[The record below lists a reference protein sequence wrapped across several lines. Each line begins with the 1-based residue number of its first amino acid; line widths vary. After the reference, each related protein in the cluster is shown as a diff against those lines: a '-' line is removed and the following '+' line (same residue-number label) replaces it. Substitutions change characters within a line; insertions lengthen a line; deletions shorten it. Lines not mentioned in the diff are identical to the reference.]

1 MKKHSFFTAFLAC
14 LISLVLLVGMLSGTA
29 LAESYTASTMRL
41 LHYEGTVEIQDA
53 SGGARAVM
61 TDARFDSGETM
72 KTAEASSASVGL
84 DDGRIVTL
92 DEKTGVAFEKQAG
105 SVSMTLTEG
114 RLFLD
119 VSEKLGADETMDIK
133 TSTMI
138 VGIRG
143 TIVYVSS
150 EPVAD
155 VEAVGLETVDLEG
168 LSPEKGSIVA
178 ISQVGVLEGSA
189 QITYLDDAGREQSL
203 AVDAGQKATVPEYSE
218 DAEGI
223 PEPAVAAL
231 TPEDIQGFVRD
242 QVVSDPSVHE
252 RVNRACPGLIDGPA
266 HDYPADG
273 DWTWDDPVALI
284 AQSASKYFDGQPLM
298 RSTDVLISG
307 LPEVFRVRAEAGG
320 SLTDAGECENPISFY
335 AIYNDRGEDVTSH
348 FTNVEKV
355 SGTLLVVPAPLTIH
369 TGSAAKAY
377 DGWPLTNPEAY
388 VTFYRGAEKREQPW
402 RNTAWVVTEA
412 AGSAVYDCQTLYGLC
427 GVIWVNAANPLTG
440 ERRELQLCA
449 GQKLSIFLSDLDGE
463 QSIEL
468 KIEDL
473 REDELPEELLRI
485 YGDNPALLQQAC
497 KDAGWDIR
505 LIQKLIAELPEPASE
520 DPTVVEV
527 GLNIPEE
534 DSDRLMRDLSNVKI
548 TIDTEITDYNNR
560 ALGSEEA
567 HYSCPAVDESIRV
580 TATGSQTNVGS
591 SINTYVINWGSAN
604 RNNYEVVEDLGTLTV
619 YRAALTVTTGS
630 AEKEYDGKPLTNSSA
645 SLSGLVN
652 GESATVTATGSIT
665 DPGSTRNTYSISWG
679 SANPANYA
687 INENLGTLTVK
698 EQKSTV
704 TVTLTAA
711 SAEKT
716 YDGTPLTADSVTA
729 EGLPSGYKVRAVVSG
744 SQTDAGSSEN
754 SITSYTILDE
764 NGNDVTGTITTVTT
778 QNGTLTVNPLPVEF
792 DFGFHG
798 ESIIDP
804 DTGEATG
811 EEGAVET
818 YNGDIYYPEWIEAS
832 IDGAEEKTDPTLW
845 VPDEEIE
852 SDYFFIFELP
862 GDAELVLSGDGYSDA
877 GSWTFDPEPRFR
889 EGNEDNY
896 DITYV
901 YNSLEIQPA
910 ELTIT
915 ASASKEFDGEPLDG
929 AEAVEIEGLVGYD
942 EIIVTATGTIT
953 DAGTADNPYTI
964 DWGDT
969 RSENYTVNAEPGVL
983 EVTPKA
989 VTIETGSSERVYN
1002 GAPLVNQSVNAGVW
1016 VEGYAPVVYATG
1028 TITDAG
1034 STPNT
1039 YSIDWGDINPDNYEI
1054 TEELGTLTVQQ
1065 VELVLISDDVITAAT
1080 DDVYIESYGLKVE
1093 VKNADASTYELIET
1107 GDNAWRID
1115 WVWGDRINVG
1125 KTLIKDETSYSIV
1138 PQYDFETGDSGNYNI
1153 ETQSQD
1159 GEFLTSDDGDSAP
1172 LSPNAAADP
1181 EDAPDPVMPEAA
1193 GPAADNAEITEEAD
1207 QAEAV
1212 EETSADPAEAE
1223 PTEDGAQAEQ
1233 EEEPQQ
1239 EEEAPKAEEP
1249 PKAQEPPKEEEPPK
1263 AEEAPKA
1270 EEPSKTEEPENEEP
1284 KQEGPQE
1291 PDQPPEADPT
1301 SVISP
1306 EDTE

>member
-1 MKKHSFFTAFLAC
+1 MKKHSFFTTFLAC

-242 QVVSDPSVHE
+242 QVVSDPTVLE
-252 RVNRACPGLIDGPA
+252 RVNRACPGLIDGLGHDFPA
-266 HDYPADG
+266 EG

-665 DPGSTRNTYSISWG
+665 DPGSARNTYSISWG
-679 SANPANYA
+679 SASPANYA

-716 YDGTPLTADSVTA
+716 YDGTPLTAGSVTA

-778 QNGTLTVNPLPVEF
+778 RNGTLTVNPLPVEF
-792 DFGFHG
+792 DFGYHG
-798 ESIIDP
+798 EGIIDP
-804 DTGEATG
+804 DTGETTG
-811 EEGAVET
+811 EEGVVVE
-818 YNGDIYYPEWIEAS
+818 YDGSLYYPEWIEAS

-942 EIIVTATGTIT
+942 KINVTATGTIT

-1138 PQYDFETGDSGNYNI
+1138 PQYDFEIGDSGNYNI

-1181 EDAPDPVMPEAA
+1181 NNSPNPVMPEAA
-1193 GPAADNAEITEEAD
+1193 EPAADDAEGTEEAD

-1212 EETSADPAEAE
+1212 EESSADPAEAE
-1223 PTEDGAQAEQ
+1223 PTEDDAQAEQ

-1239 EEEAPKAEEP
+1239 EEEAPKTEEPPKEEQPPKEEESPKTEEP
-1249 PKAQEPPKEEEPPK
+1249 PKA
-1263 AEEAPKA
+1263 
-1270 EEPSKTEEPENEEP
+1270 EEPENEEP